1 MCLSVPAK
9 VLSIK
14 DKTAIVSIGG
24 TEYDASLQM
33 IEGVEVGDYVL
44 LHTGFVIQK
53 LSEEE
58 ANETI
63 KLLQEVFEKGDE
75 EEREKQLRKIT

>member
-14 DKTAIVSIGG
+14 NKMAKVSIGG

-53 LSEEE
+53 ISEKE
-58 ANETI
+58 ANETV

-75 EEREKQLRKIT
+75 LDSK

>member
-14 DKTAIVSIGG
+14 DQMAKVSIGG

-53 LSEEE
+53 ISEKE
-58 ANETI
+58 ADETI
-63 KLLQEVFEKGDE
+63 KLLQEIFEKADE
-75 EEREKQLRKIT
+75 EERK